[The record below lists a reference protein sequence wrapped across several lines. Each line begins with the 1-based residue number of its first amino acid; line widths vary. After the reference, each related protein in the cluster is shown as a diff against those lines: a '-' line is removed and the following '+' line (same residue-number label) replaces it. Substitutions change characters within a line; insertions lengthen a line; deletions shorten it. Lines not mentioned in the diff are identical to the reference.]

1 MATVEFEEY
10 EGDVVTFLVHQ
21 HDELKGLLSR
31 VLGTQGAERQEAFDA
46 VRESLARHEAAE
58 EEVLRPLTRQAP
70 GGDEE
75 AAMRTGEEDRATE
88 ALALLER
95 LDVGSIPFQGGRW
108 DPSVGRGRG
117 ERGTSAAARS
127 RCSSGPSRRRCCGT
141 PSRRRRTSSLCCAAR
156 TTPRPSAARG
166 WRWRPS
172 RAGAARRRRPPPP
185 APNFGSRR
193 GDCSGGRPDRPS
205 AQRVAGATGPPL
217 PM

>member
-58 EEVLRPLTRQAP
+58 EEVLRPLTRGAP

-95 LDVGSIPFQGGRW
+95 LDVGSIPFEVQFRTFEEAVLRHAEQEETHEF
-108 DPSVGRGRG
+108 PLL
-117 ERGTSAAARS
+117 
-127 RCSSGPSRRRCCGT
+127 
-141 PSRRRRTSSLCCAAR
+141 RRTHDPETLRRAR
-156 TTPRPSAARG
+156 VAVEAVESG
-166 WRWRPS
+166 
-172 RAGAARRRRPPPP
+172 RRPPSTGRSTF
-185 APNFGSRR
+185 AELLEQARR
-193 GDCSGGRPDRPS
+193 LFTRS
-205 AQRVAGATGPPL
+205 A
-217 PM
+217 